1 MAAHPT
7 PHRGLGCRLKTP
19 NSGLLRIFISGVQCP
34 DGSLNIRHFSWNVLF
49 NDLKIGSAAILKT
62 ERTLG
67 ETSDES
73 QRNTTIA
80 ENDTKLVR
88 VFRKQHAHGD
98 EIFCSSKIAFAP
110 CSCWLTN
117 SLPVGCIFPQTRC
130 RSCPLQILETF
141 RHLSTRTVFHRVQR
155 LPKELL
161 FQFLADHRFL
171 RQAFRQDYLL
181 TRFLVLHFVSLG
193 HQYGRMVTV
202 YPTTWLIAIST
213 LRCLCSVHHMHRFP
227 ISR

>member
-1 MAAHPT
+1 MK
-7 PHRGLGCRLKTP
+7 RLVQWLENRLCRHIENREDPGRDFGRVSKEY
-19 NSGLLRIFISGVQCP
+19 G
-34 DGSLNIRHFSWNVLF
+34 
-49 NDLKIGSAAILKT
+49 
-62 ERTLG
+62 
-67 ETSDES
+67 
-73 QRNTTIA
+73 TTIA

-88 VFRKQHAHGD
+88 FFRKQHAHGD
-98 EIFCSSKIAFAP
+98 ETFCSSKIAFAP

-155 LPKELL
+155 LQPKELL

-213 LRCLCSVHHMHRFP
+213 LRCLCSAHHMHRFP